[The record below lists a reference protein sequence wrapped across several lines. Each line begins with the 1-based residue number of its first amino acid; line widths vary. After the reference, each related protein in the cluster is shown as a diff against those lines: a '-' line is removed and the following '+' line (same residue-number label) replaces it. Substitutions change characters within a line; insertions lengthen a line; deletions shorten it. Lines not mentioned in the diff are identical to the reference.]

1 MLRFTTPAFLP
12 CVSTNTI
19 HLLLHFTTPTFLP
32 SVHFNTV
39 HISLHF
45 TTPDSFWVSVHFTT
59 PRFLP
64 VYTQRLSIFTS
75 FCYPLNHL
83 TSPPPPPPPTT
94 LTFNKPHL
102 LTVQRSTTPTCGTR
116 RGWGI
121 GHRAAGPSRACLTP
135 RTGRTQAVL
144 SWLASYRGTRLV
156 QTLKPCNMTQ
166 WMVSLTSTAIHA
178 QAVLCWPACHG
189 GTRFAQTP
197 KPCNMIQSM
206 ISLTPRVWS
215 PGWHTTG
222 ELALSR
228 HSTWHS
234 EWYFWR
240 LQLYLIWLYSPGWH
254 TRGELALS
262 MQTLKPCNMIQSY
275 LQHLQL
281 YSPGWHPPWE
291 FTMFRHPNTIT
302 WHSKWYL
309 WYPEYTLLANMP
321 HGNLPCP
328 LKPCN
333 IIQWMISLTP
343 PAVLSW
349 LTHNRGTHLVQA
361 LKPCNMTVLS
371 LTPRAIHAHAVFSW
385 PTHPRAIHAHA
396 VFSWLTHPTAIHAHA
411 VFSWL
416 AHLRAIHVH
425 AVFSWLAHLRAIH
438 VHAVFSWPTHPRAIH
453 AHAVFSWLTHCWGTC
468 FVLNQTLI
476 CLRPAKHQPD
486 TWHQELATSWL
497 CSTWSHAIAE
507 QALTRHSDHVTIFYK
522 NT

>member
-12 CVSTNTI
+12 CVSANTI

-39 HISLHF
+39 HLSLHF

-83 TSPPPPPPPTT
+83 TSPPPPPPTT

-206 ISLTPRVWS
+206 RSLTPRVW
-215 PGWHTTG
+215 
-222 ELALSR
+222 
-228 HSTWHS
+228 
-234 EWYFWR
+234 
-240 LQLYLIWLYSPGWH
+240 SPGWH

-349 LTHNRGTHLVQA
+349 LTSPMGIHHVQTP
-361 LKPCNMTVLS
+361 KHYNMTQQMVSLIPRVYSPGQHATWALALS
-371 LTPRAIHAHAVFSW
+371 T
-385 PTHPRAIHAHA
+385 
-396 VFSWLTHPTAIHAHA
+396 
-411 VFSWL
+411 
-416 AHLRAIHVH
+416 
-425 AVFSWLAHLRAIH
+425 
-438 VHAVFSWPTHPRAIH
+438 
-453 AHAVFSWLTHCWGTC
+453 
-468 FVLNQTLI
+468 QTL
-476 CLRPAKHQPD
+476 
-486 TWHQELATSWL
+486 
-497 CSTWSHAIAE
+497 
-507 QALTRHSDHVTIFYK
+507 
-522 NT
+522 